1 MQAYSTIQGYPM
13 TAFCKKHS
21 TIILLSFLIGFL
33 VLGWIIPAE
42 RLFLGITFLV
52 FSFLIAS
59 LAIVEKHKEAY
70 DQSKITRGRFFSNAA
85 LEITGTGLIMCA
97 AGLLGRAAAQ
107 SAAQQIDNDLL
118 KIIIGIAIGLLVG
131 IGVGILAKLTWGR
144 LLRIFPNS

>member
-1 MQAYSTIQGYPM
+1 M

-21 TIILLSFLIGFL
+21 TIILLSFLTGFL
-33 VLGWIIPAE
+33 VLGWVIPAE

-59 LAIVEKHKEAY
+59 LAIVEKYKEAY
-70 DQSKITRGRFFSNAA
+70 DQGKITRGRFFSNAA
-85 LEITGTGLIMCA
+85 LESIGTGLTMCA

-107 SAAQQIDNDLL
+107 VATQQIGDDVMRV
-118 KIIIGIAIGLLVG
+118 IIGIAIGLIVG
-131 IGVGILAKLTWGR
+131 IGVGALAKLTWGR